1 MDTEG
6 RRAWAAEQDG
16 NALEAFHEA
25 IGLPDFVRAEAICS
39 SSMHGSKSC
48 MPPASRPIAMH
59 GVGAIGPLTERVK
72 EIEDI
77 SARTRNGE
85 LVEFTT
91 FLGSLRPPLV
101 DFSSAAH
108 FCVAWR
114 IVVE

>member
-1 MDTEG
+1 MSLRLSSVLS
-6 RRAWAAEQDG
+6 RRTAI
-16 NALEAFHEA
+16 AF
-25 IGLPDFVRAEAICS
+25 
-39 SSMHGSKSC
+39 
-48 MPPASRPIAMH
+48 
-59 GVGAIGPLTERVK
+59 TERVMK
-72 EIEDI
+72 EIENI
-77 SARTRNGE
+77 SALTRSGMSKPRKGSAQFIETTNFEISATLVRRAQGGANKLNAE